1 MEENSRKKELS
12 LAAWIGI
19 LAALVI
25 GVICVFA
32 MLEMAIPKVEV
43 PPVQQEELIDGITA
57 QQPAPKFCPD
67 CGSGLPE
74 SFAWGKFCPFC
85 GELVEWEQGS

>member
-1 MEENSRKKELS
+1 MEENNTKKELS
-12 LAAWIGI
+12 LIAWIGI

-32 MLEMAIPKVEV
+32 MLEVAIPKVNV
-43 PPVQQEELIDGITA
+43 PPAQQEESVGEMMA
-57 QQPAPKFCPD
+57 EQPAPKFCPD
-67 CGSGLPE
+67 CGTGLPE

-85 GELVEWEQGS
+85 GELVEWEQGK